1 MNFFD
6 RLNIYFYHN
15 DRQKKWPFDG
25 PKTLGWKDSASQRT
39 RFNAIAQQYD
49 FNYKSVLDLGCGF
62 GDLKLYLDEHFDLK
76 SYTGIDQQKAFI
88 AAAKLRDIPQATFL
102 HADFA
107 RCKLSKHDVVI
118 ACGSLNY
125 YSSDPKYL
133 YNVIKGMYDNA
144 NEAVI
149 FNLLNS
155 ENFPTDALLQSYN
168 PNDILTFCRTLTKQ
182 SVITQGYAA
191 DDFTVVMKK
200 W

>member
-6 RLNIYFYHN
+6 RLNVYFYHN
-15 DRQKKWPFDG
+15 DRQKKWPLDG
-25 PKTLGWKDSASQRT
+25 PKTLGWKDTASQRT

-49 FNYKSVLDLGCGF
+49 FTNKTVLDLGCGF
-62 GDLKLYLDEHFDLK
+62 GDLKLYLDEYFKLK
-76 SYTGIDQQKAFI
+76 AYTGIDQQKSFI
-88 AAAKLRDIPQATFL
+88 AAAKLRDIPLATFL

-107 RCKLSKHDVVI
+107 RCKLNKHDVII

-125 YSSDPKYL
+125 YSSNPKYL
-133 YNVIKGMYDNA
+133 YNVIKGMYANA
-144 NEAVI
+144 NEVVI

-155 ENFPTDALLQSYN
+155 DTFPTDTLLQSYN

-182 SVITQGYAA
+182 SLIIQGYAA

-200 W
+200 

>member
-6 RLNIYFYHN
+6 RLNVYFYHN

-25 PKTLGWKDSASQRT
+25 PKILGWKDSASQQT
-39 RFNAIAQQYD
+39 RFNAIAQQHD
-49 FNYKSVLDLGCGF
+49 FNKKTVLDLGCGF
-62 GDLKLYLDEHFDLK
+62 GDLKLYLDQYFALK

-88 AAAKLRDIPQATFL
+88 ASAKLRDIPKATFL

-107 RCKLSKHDVVI
+107 RCKLSKHDAVI

-125 YSSDPKYL
+125 HSSDPKYL
-133 YNVIKGMYDNA
+133 YNVIRGMHDNA
-144 NEAVI
+144 NEVVI

-155 ENFPTDALLQSYN
+155 DNFPADTLLNSYN
-168 PNDILTFCRTLTKQ
+168 PDEILAFCRTL
-182 SVITQGYAA
+182 SADCFIVNGYAK

-200 W
+200 